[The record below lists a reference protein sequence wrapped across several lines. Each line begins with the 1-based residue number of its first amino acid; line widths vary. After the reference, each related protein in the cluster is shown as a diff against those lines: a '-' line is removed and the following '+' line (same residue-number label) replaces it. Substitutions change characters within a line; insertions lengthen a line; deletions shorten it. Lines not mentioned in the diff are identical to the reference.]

1 MQFRITRTPD
11 YLAVELTEQ
20 VQLEPLLELIRK
32 LGHAT
37 RSRGDK
43 RILFDL
49 LQLEGDMHTL
59 GQLQIGQMVA
69 RSFPHMEKVAS
80 VVPAAKITRNSER
93 IAREHGVSLRIF
105 DNLKDAEAWM
115 QAKELDDPV
124 AKPVRPTSVLD
135 PVRAAIWQAV
145 RHLFP
150 SHAKAIQLPN
160 GSLAISWSVANQPDA
175 LHEMATPINIRLEPE
190 LVERLRFANHEQR
203 KRIATHQEAAFRAG
217 LVGYNPFTDVPRA
230 RVIVLG

>member
-1 MQFRITRTPD
+1 MQFRIVRATEH
-11 YLAVELTEQ
+11 LVVELTEQ
-20 VQLEPLLELIRK
+20 VQLEPLLSLIRK

-37 RSRGDK
+37 RSHGDK

-49 LQLEGDMHTL
+49 LRLEGDMHAI
-59 GQLQIGQMVA
+59 GQIQIGQMVA

-80 VVPAAKITRNSER
+80 VVPAEKITRASEK
-93 IAREHGVSLRIF
+93 IAREHGVNLRIF
-105 DNLKDAEAWM
+105 DNLKDAQTWFREA
-115 QAKELDDPV
+115 DPPPSPP
-124 AKPVRPTSVLD
+124 ARPTSVLD

-175 LHEMATPINIRLEPE
+175 LHEMATPINIRLEPD
-190 LVERLRFANHEQR
+190 LVERLRFANPEQR
-203 KRIATHQEAAFRAG
+203 KRIATHQESAFRAG